1 MAKST
6 AGRQTSTKAGV
17 TSLAKKQD
25 NSRHGFATHPAS
37 RKAAGASGQ
46 EGRGAARH
54 GGASTPKPGKKAA
67 LAAVRTS
74 KAQARDRSR

>member
-1 MAKST
+1 MAKSI

-46 EGRGAARH
+46 EGRGAKRH
-54 GGASTPKPGKKAA
+54 GGASTPRPGKNVA
-67 LAAVRTS
+67 LGAMSASKTS
-74 KAQARDRSR
+74 RRRRPA

>member
-6 AGRQTSTKAGV
+6 TGRQTSTKAGV

-37 RKAAGASGQ
+37 RKAAGASGL

-54 GGASTPKPGKKAA
+54 SGASTPKGGKKAA
-67 LAAVRTS
+67 L
-74 KAQARDRSR
+74 RSMKGSTRRG